1 MISFKFLPFAFRAAL
16 VCLLL
21 STLGASSSQTDEA
34 SAGLAW
40 QVRGTWQVED
50 TGRPIHVGDAIQP
63 ASLLQPDDTAS
74 DHSITILLPD
84 GQHLLYECFT
94 VADCARGFRVPS
106 LIHKPD
112 VFAVDMLARIRT
124 VLAGRPYD
132 FSNGDRKNDGS
143 QAARDEAVAVLAANN
158 RVQVNGRL
166 GALPKGLYT
175 YDLRP
180 LNVAHPPQFHLTLEK
195 TTPSIDLALPAPGL
209 YDIIISDAASTP
221 RIDLFLAAIKP
232 EQSPD
237 FQAFHAANA
246 TMRKWNEDYAGWPID
261 DFLRAY
267 LESLAQSGKA
277 FPVAEGR

>member
-1 MISFKFLPFAFRAAL
+1 MISFKFLPFVSRAAL
-16 VCLLL
+16 ILLSF
-21 STLGASSSQTDEA
+21 STLGANSPQAEKA

-40 QVRGTWQVED
+40 QVRGAWQVEG
-50 TGRPIHVGDAIQP
+50 TGAPIRVGDPIRA
-63 ASLLQPDDTAS
+63 ASLLQPADTAG

-84 GQHLLYECFT
+84 GQHFLFECFT

-112 VFAVDMLARIRT
+112 AFAVDMLARIRT
-124 VLAGRPYD
+124 VLAYKPYD

-143 QAARDEAVAVLAANN
+143 QAARDEAVAVLADNN

-180 LNVAHPPQFHLTLEK
+180 LNHAQPPQFHLTLEK
-195 TTPSIDLALPAPGL
+195 TTRSIDLALPAPGL
-209 YDIIISDAASTP
+209 YDITISDAASTP

-237 FQAFHAANA
+237 FQAFHSANA
-246 TMRKWNEDYAGWPID
+246 TMQKWNEDYAGWPID

-277 FPVAEGR
+277 FPVAEAR

>member
-1 MISFKFLPFAFRAAL
+1 MISFNFLPLASRAAL

-40 QVRGTWQVED
+40 QVRGTWQVEG
-50 TGRPIHVGDAIQP
+50 TRRPIRLGDAIQP
-63 ASLLQPDDTAS
+63 ASLLQPGETAG
-74 DHSITILLPD
+74 DYSITILLPD

-112 VFAVDMLARIRT
+112 AFAVDMLARIRT
-124 VLAGRPYD
+124 VLARRPYD
-132 FSNGDRKNDGS
+132 LSNGDRKNDGS
-143 QAARDEAVAVLAANN
+143 QPARDAAVAVLDANN

-166 GALPKGLYT
+166 GALPKGRYT

-180 LNVAHPPQFHLTLEK
+180 LNHAYPPQFHLTLEK

-209 YDIIISDAASTP
+209 YDITISDAASTP

-237 FQAFHAANA
+237 FQAFHDANA
-246 TMRKWNEDYAGWPID
+246 TMRTWNKDYAGWPID
-261 DFLRAY
+261 DFLPAY
-267 LESLAQSGKA
+267 LESLAQSEKT
-277 FPVAEGR
+277 FPVAEAR

>member
-21 STLGASSSQTDEA
+21 STLGASSSQTGEA

-40 QVRGTWQVED
+40 QVRGTWQVEG
-50 TGRPIHVGDAIQP
+50 TGRPIHVGDSIQP
-63 ASLLQPDDTAS
+63 ASLLQPGDTVG
-74 DHSITILLPD
+74 DYSITILLPD

-94 VADCARGFRVPS
+94 VTDCARGFRVPS

-112 VFAVDMLARIRT
+112 AFAVDMLARIRT
-124 VLAGRPYD
+124 VLARRPYD
-132 FSNGDRKNDGS
+132 LSNGDRKNDRS
-143 QAARDEAVAVLAANN
+143 QAARDAAVAVLDANN

-166 GALPKGLYT
+166 GALPNGRYT

-180 LNVAHPPQFHLTLEK
+180 LNHAHPPQFHLTFEK

-209 YDIIISDAASTP
+209 YDITISDAASTP

-237 FQAFHAANA
+237 FQVFHAAKA
-246 TMRKWNEDYAGWPID
+246 TMQKWNQDYAGWPID

-267 LESLAQSGKA
+267 LESLMQSDKVVS
-277 FPVAEGR
+277 VAEIR